1 MQSQV
6 KTPGRP
12 ENMSIITCAKYIYKN
27 NGLKGFYRGVTPRI
41 GLGVWQTVCMVF
53 GGDAIKVKYQ
63 GGPRSNEV
71 LFTISIL
78 AYMLTVFP
86 V

>member
-6 KTPGRP
+6 KLPGRP
-12 ENMSIITCAKYIYKN
+12 EKMTILSCAKYIYQN

-53 GGDAIKVKYQ
+53 GGDAVKVINIYIFYYIFFFDIF
-63 GGPRSNEV
+63 
-71 LFTISIL
+71 FTNKFFIL
-78 AYMLTVFP
+78 G
-86 V
+86 